1 MRTQCEPARV
11 FLGILN
17 IAVWL
22 LANSTALGFVLRPG
36 ENGITLETPSALYV
50 TSADGRRTRALQLG
64 AAVPGGGTVSEIG
77 VPAFLHDGSMI
88 FAVQVRTDD
97 KVEWRILR
105 ADTKQPNVI
114 KIRPAMATSAA
125 SSDCRPV
132 LKTDLHIVT
141 DEDGAF
147 AFVADRQG
155 GGSALFRYASGRLTC
170 EVRTGDRTAEGNVIT
185 SLGFGSAMM
194 SQDATV
200 VLQANLARDEAASA
214 NRPTRN
220 AIVLA
225 TRDVVPREIAVQGN
239 RTHDGAVY
247 GAHFGLPAI
256 SAVAGGDAIVAFT
269 NQTNRGTA
277 LFLGPTSG
285 VVRTFSVGSMV
296 DGRAITYLSDGRPA
310 LVSEGSVAM
319 MAAARNRRLILVIR
333 DGEPSVAAREGQ
345 MISSD
350 NRLTGIGDPVAM
362 GSAGISIEAMNQSGH
377 NCLVFVP
384 AEATSDKAESSA
396 QEIFPSSTAIDHQGR
411 IAFLV
416 P

>member
-1 MRTQCEPARV
+1 MRIQFEPPRV
-11 FLGILN
+11 FPGILS

-22 LANSTALGFVLRPG
+22 LANSTALGFVLTPG
-36 ENGITLETPSALYV
+36 ENGIVLETPSALYV
-50 TSADGRRTRALQLG
+50 ISAGGSRTRVLQLG
-64 AAVPGGGTVSEIG
+64 ATVPSGGTVSEIG

-88 FAVQVRTDD
+88 FAVQVRTND

-105 ADTKQPNVI
+105 ADTKQPNVV

-141 DEDGAF
+141 DEDAAF
-147 AFVADRQG
+147 AFVADREG
-155 GGSALFRYASGRLTC
+155 GGSALFRYSSGRLTC
-170 EVRTGDRTAEGNVIT
+170 EVRTGDRTAEGNLIA

-200 VLQANLARDEAASA
+200 VLQTKLARDEAASA

-220 AIVLA
+220 AIVL
-225 TRDVVPREIAVQGN
+225 TRRDVPPREIAVQGN
-239 RTHDGAVY
+239 RTRDGAIY

-277 LFLGPTSG
+277 LFLGPTSAP
-285 VVRTFSVGSMV
+285 VRTFSVGSKV
-296 DGRAITYLSDGRPA
+296 DRRAITYLSDGRPA
-310 LVSEGSVAM
+310 LASEGSVAM
-319 MAAARNRRLILVIR
+319 MAAARNQRLILVIR
-333 DGEPSVAAREGQ
+333 DGEPSVAARDGQ
-345 MISSD
+345 VISNE

-362 GSAGISIEAMNQSGH
+362 GSGGISIEGMNPSGH
-377 NCLVFVP
+377 DCLVFVP
-384 AEATSDKAESSA
+384 AEANGAKAEPNA
-396 QEIFPSSTAIDHQGR
+396 QEIFPSSAAIDRQGR